1 MLCCFDEFCRSR
13 NCRSTAVVTII
24 INAEEY
30 WKIMLVAGK
39 MSCVESHVIVAWLLL
54 ARCPA
59 LCYCTTLPHC
69 NRRRRRR
76 SYYAAPLAHCGLRY
90 EKWTCMQPPL
100 GKFLNCEDKCS
111 VQLWSTQI
119 KLQYL
124 ARKSVL
130 LFASKW
136 ETFCGCCIWICVSHN
151 SNCL

>member
-1 MLCCFDEFCRSR
+1 MLCCFDEFRRSR
-13 NCRSTAVVTII
+13 TCRSTAVVTII

-69 NRRRRRR
+69 NRRRR

-90 EKWTCMQPPL
+90 EKWTCMQL
-100 GKFLNCEDKCS
+100 SWENFSNCEYKGA
-111 VQLWSTQI
+111 
-119 KLQYL
+119 YL
-124 ARKSVL
+124 YNRRVCTLIAGKVCL
-130 LFASKW
+130 LTLREAKRQTLPEISMHAW
-136 ETFCGCCIWICVSHN
+136 LLDS
-151 SNCL
+151 